1 MKCPSLARP
10 PTYTHPR
17 NLCAPC
23 RTTRTSY
30 AVTLLVNVFALS
42 VFAAEPAPSTAPAQ
56 AAIANPV
63 KEADLTIVTLTPEAA
78 KRLGIATV
86 PLVKKAVSHE
96 RLYGG
101 EITLPLVVGEG
112 TSTLMALAPPQNA
125 TEMLKL
131 AELQAA
137 ADGDLS
143 QTTVKVEAAK
153 LALERAEKLLA
164 NQTGSERAVEEARA
178 VHSLAKAAHDQA
190 AARRALLGPG
200 FAASPDGKRWWV
212 RVAIP
217 SADIAKLDAA
227 ASATITPL
235 GEKKPIIAKR
245 IAAAPPTA
253 NALASTVDWYFELDD
268 PQRQRRPSERVE
280 VRVPAIGASDERVI
294 APWAGVL
301 HDIHGGQWIYEM
313 TGPTSFVRRRVQV
326 ARVSGADAVLASGPS
341 VGAKIVTDGSAEL
354 FGIEFGPG
362 K

>member
-1 MKCPSLARP
+1 MKTNRSMWDLWVPSRS
-10 PTYTHPR
+10 R
-17 NLCAPC
+17 S
-23 RTTRTSY
+23 RRTSRSFIV
-30 AVTLLVNVFALS
+30 ALLVNLFALP
-42 VFAAEPAPSTAPAQ
+42 VFAADPAPSTAPPQ
-56 AAIANPV
+56 ATIANPV
-63 KEADLTIVTLTPEAA
+63 KEADLTTVTLTPEAA
-78 KRLGIATV
+78 KRLGFATV
-86 PLVKKAVSHE
+86 PIAKKAVAHE

-101 EITLPLVVGEG
+101 EITLPLAIGEG
-112 TSTLMALAPPQNA
+112 TSALMALAPPQTA
-125 TEMLKL
+125 TELLKL

-143 QTTVKVEAAK
+143 QATVKLDAAK
-153 LALERAEKLLA
+153 LALERTEKLLA

-178 VHSLAKAAHDQA
+178 AHNLAKAAHAQA
-190 AARRALLGPG
+190 AAKRALLGPG

-212 RVAIP
+212 RVAILA
-217 SADIAKLDAA
+217 ADIAKLDPQAA
-227 ASATITPL
+227 AAITPL
-235 GEKKPIIAKR
+235 GEKSPIAAKR

-280 VRVPAIGASDERVI
+280 VRVPMLGASEERLI

-313 TGPTSFVRRRVQV
+313 TGPTSFTRRRVQV
-326 ARVSGADAVLASGPS
+326 ARVVGADAVLASGPA